1 MGDEL
6 AQETFLKAWLRASDY
21 RGQGS
26 YAAWLTGIGWRL
38 FLDTARRTRRRSALW
53 GTGGVGEESIVTPD
67 AAEAMID
74 VGKLLC
80 ALPHEQRAALT
91 LCDGHGWSH
100 GEAAQILDVPL
111 GTIKSLILRGKQR
124 LRAILAE
131 AGDDG
136 R

>member
-6 AQETFLKAWLRASDY
+6 AQEVFLKAWLRASDY

-38 FLDTARRTRRRSALW
+38 FLDAARRARRRSALW
-53 GTGGVGEESIVTPD
+53 GHDSVAGETIATTD
-67 AAEAMID
+67 ATEALID
-74 VGKLLC
+74 VAKLLRT
-80 ALPHEQRAALT
+80 LPHEQRAALV

-100 GEAAQILDVPL
+100 SEVAAILGMPL
-111 GTIKSLILRGKQR
+111 GSIKSLVLRGKQR